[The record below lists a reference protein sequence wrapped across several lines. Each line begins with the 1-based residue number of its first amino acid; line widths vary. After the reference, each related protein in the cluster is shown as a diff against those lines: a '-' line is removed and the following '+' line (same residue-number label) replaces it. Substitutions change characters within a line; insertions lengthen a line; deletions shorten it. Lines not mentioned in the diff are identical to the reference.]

1 MIVDKFAD
9 QLSAQQARWNETEII
24 LDRIERTFGQKRS
37 EDILRLGQ
45 LYTELI
51 SDLNKLNQIPENSSE
66 RQQVNKLAL
75 RAYGAI
81 YQPKSMGII
90 DMLCFFVFEFPKI
103 VREKLPYISA
113 AMLIFIFSAFIGYL
127 CINEKSKLIDLVIP
141 PVQQEHFRETI
152 IKTLDPAA
160 PHPGSHGHRFG
171 DASYIM
177 TNNIKVSA
185 QAFATGIFIGIGTI
199 YVLILN
205 GLLLGGLASL
215 YTSGGLASYFWSL
228 ILPHGGIE
236 LLCVFIAGGAGMMIG
251 HSLLVPGNYSRRDSL
266 IIEGGKAIRLV
277 LGIVPMLVI
286 AGLIE
291 TYITPAY
298 ISEATKFFFSA
309 IFLGSTLLWLYLG
322 SIFTPVQIKN
332 LIFSGFAKD

>member
-1 MIVDKFAD
+1 MIVEKFAD

-24 LDRIERTFGQKRS
+24 LDRIERTFGQKSS

-90 DMLCFFVFEFPKI
+90 DMLCFFIFDFPKI

-141 PVQQEHFRETI
+141 PIQQEHFRQSI
-152 IKTLDPAA
+152 SNLNSSSI
-160 PHPGSHGHRFG
+160 HPSNYAYHFG

-185 QAFATGIFIGIGTI
+185 QAFATGIFLGIGTI

-291 TYITPAY
+291 TYITPAHL
-298 ISEATKFFFSA
+298 SEATKFFLSA
-309 IFLGSTLLWLYLG
+309 IFLGSTLVWLYLG
-322 SIFTPVQIKN
+322 SIFNPAQIKN
-332 LIFSGFAKD
+332 LIFKGFAKD